1 MARLRTFIAVEIDRA
16 VRDKALALQ
25 ETLARA
31 GTDVK
36 WVEPANLHLTL
47 LFLGEVVDRVVP
59 DVCRRVAAVASR
71 HAPFTMSLESA
82 GAFPTPRR
90 PKTLWVGV
98 GEGLQE
104 LVALHDDLEEPLL
117 DLGCYRREDRRY
129 TPHLTLGRVKGDRP
143 DDALATA
150 LARQSGWKGGKVPVR
165 EVLVLSSQLRPDGP
179 EYTVLSRA
187 RLSASPSRRP
197 AAPATPSDTAGS
209 EGSSASGQ

>member
-16 VRDKALALQ
+16 VREKALALQ

-36 WVEPANLHLTL
+36 WVEAANLHLTL

-59 DVCRRVAAVASR
+59 DVCRAVAAVAAR
-71 HAPFTMSLESA
+71 HAPFSMSLEGA

-98 GEGLQE
+98 GAGLQE
-104 LVALHDDLEEPLL
+104 MVALHDDLEGPLL
-117 DLGCYRREDRRY
+117 DLGCYRREERRY
-129 TPHLTLGRVKGDRP
+129 SPHLTLGRVKGDRP

-150 LARQSGWKGGKVPVR
+150 LARQGGWKGGKFPVR
-165 EVLVLSSQLRPDGP
+165 EVLVLSSQLRPEGP

-187 RLSASPSRRP
+187 RLSGPPSRR
-197 AAPATPSDTAGS
+197 AAPS
-209 EGSSASGQ
+209 EGEAPPESEE